1 MTIDKCMN
9 TINDKQVFTAGLPT
23 CIYLRVLNIWN
34 ALPDSVDF
42 TSLNKFKQ
50 SIFCILILMII

>member
-1 MTIDKCMN
+1 M
-9 TINDKQVFTAGLPT
+9 INVDGFINCRTPLIRSLYEK
-23 CIYLRVLNIWN
+23 RVLNAWN

-50 SIFCILILMII
+50 NIYIAN